1 MKDFI
6 VEFNLADSEYMTA
19 LRLAVGAV
27 CAAADVDVDGAE
39 DMKVCVTESCLI
51 LKNCG
56 FGSVRVSLCGGNG
69 VTAEITGGGGKI
81 EATDNEF
88 SLALIS
94 ALVSSC
100 SFEEADG
107 AISKISL
114 KL

>member
-1 MKDFI
+1 MKDFT

-19 LRLAVGAV
+19 LRLVVGAV

-56 FGSVRVSLCGGNG
+56 FECVKVSLGCDGGVSAEISGNG
-69 VTAEITGGGGKI
+69 GKAQ
-81 EATDNEF
+81 ATDNEF

-100 SFEEADG
+100 ALEEEQG
-107 AISKISL
+107 AICKITL

>member
-56 FGSVRVSLCGGNG
+56 FESVRVSLCGGNG

-100 SFEEADG
+100 SLKEADG